1 MKTPGFS
8 AACPLPISQY
18 PHVLMA
24 HGGGGTLMHRLL
36 EDVFG
41 KAFSNPIL
49 DTRHDS
55 AQFTVPPGRLAMTT
69 DSYVVRPI
77 FFPGG
82 DIGSM
87 AVHGTVNDLAMSGAR
102 PLYLSCGFI
111 IEEGL
116 PMETLWRVVCSMR
129 DAAKNCGV
137 QIVTGDTKVVDK
149 GKGDGL
155 FINTT
160 GIGVIEHAQKIS
172 PQSVLPGDAILVS
185 GDLGRH
191 GMAIMAVREG
201 LEFETTIESDS
212 APVVEPVLELLKN
225 GIEIHCLRDL
235 TRGGLASALNEIAEA
250 AGVKIAIE
258 QKSIPVR
265 EDVHAACEMLGLD
278 PLHVANEGR
287 FVAFV
292 AAKDVVRAL
301 QILRGA
307 EVSAEAALIGKVV
320 EKSAP
325 LVTLKS
331 ELGVGRILDMPSG
344 EQLPRIC

>member
-1 MKTPGFS
+1 MSSPNFS
-8 AACPLPISQY
+8 ATCPLPISQY

-24 HGGGGTLMHRLL
+24 HGGGGRLMHRLL

-41 KAFSNPIL
+41 KAFSNPLL

-55 AQFTVPPGRLAMTT
+55 AQFNVPLGRLAMTT

-102 PLYLSCGFI
+102 PLYLSCAFI

-129 DAAKNCGV
+129 DAAKRCGV
-137 QIVTGDTKVVDK
+137 QIITGDTKVVDK

-160 GIGVIEHAQKIS
+160 GIGIIEHEQKLV
-172 PQSVLPGDAILVS
+172 PQNVQLGDAVLVS

-201 LEFETTIESDS
+201 LQFETTIKSDS
-212 APVVEPVLELLKN
+212 APVHGAVLQLVKAR
-225 GIEIHCLRDL
+225 IEIHCLRDL

-258 QKSIPVR
+258 EELIPVR

-292 AAKDVVRAL
+292 APRDAERAL
-301 QILRGA
+301 TILCGNDVSSNVNSTQSLGITQFPKGA
-307 EVSAEAALIGKVV
+307 L
-320 EKSAP
+320 
-325 LVTLKS
+325 
-331 ELGVGRILDMPSG
+331 
-344 EQLPRIC
+344 